1 MAIESNRAG
10 TDKLSEDLSE
20 EIQRSVDKEPGEF
33 VRCRKVGAN
42 NYRCNW
48 WGPEDTAAYDN
59 PMMGG
64 LLVTTH
70 RVRRSR
76 FLSVTKDG
84 ERLVIRGMAAVVG
97 AG

>member
-10 TDKLSEDLSE
+10 NDKLSDDLSQ
-20 EIQRSVDKEPGEF
+20 EIQRTVKKEPGEF
-33 VRCRKVGAN
+33 VRCTKVGAN

-48 WGPEDTAAYDN
+48 WGAEDTGTFDN

-76 FLSVTKDG
+76 FLSVTKNG
-84 ERLVIRGMAAVVG
+84 EQLVIREHGIVT

>member
-20 EIQRSVDKEPGEF
+20 EIQRTVVKGPGEF
-33 VRCRKVGAN
+33 VRCRKVGAY

-48 WGPEDTAAYDN
+48 WAAEDTATYDN
-59 PMMGG
+59 PTMGG

-76 FLSVTKDG
+76 FLRVTKSG
-84 ERLVIRGMAAVVG
+84 ERLVIRGMAVA